1 MATFEERVYS
11 LGVAALAEQ
20 ERQVSEVR
28 GRGSAIL
35 AAGAVVPSL
44 LAHAAFRAGHP
55 HGWLER
61 VAAYVGVAA
70 GAGVLLC
77 VVMLLRPRE
86 LGFSVKAGDTY
97 KELFKQGTLEQP
109 AVDLVLAD
117 AFDERR
123 AENAEVVDRLTF
135 WFACSL
141 GALVLETVGLA
152 LAAALGS

>member
-1 MATFEERVYS
+1 MYS
-11 LGVAALAEQ
+11 LGVEALAEQ

-44 LAHAAFRAGHP
+44 LAHAVFRAGHP
-55 HGWLER
+55 GGALE
-61 VAAYVGVAA
+61 VAAAYSGVA
-70 GAGVLLC
+70 GAIAVLVC
-77 VVMLLRPRE
+77 VIMLLRPRE
-86 LGFSVKAGDTY
+86 LGFSVSAGDTY
-97 KELFKQGTLEQP
+97 KALFKQGTLEQP

-123 AENAEVVDRLTF
+123 AQNALVVDRLTF

-141 GALVLETVGLA
+141 AALVIETAGLA
-152 LAAALGS
+152 LSAALAS